1 MGMKGPKAYPNAIKA
16 ILGRKEM
23 GIKTSRKGMGTT
35 PYARMMGGVPM
46 KRMMGGKKMPKY
58 Y

>member
-23 GIKTSRKGMGTT
+23 GVKTKRKGMGTT
-35 PYARMMGGVPM
+35 PY
-46 KRMMGGKKMPKY
+46 KQLMPQNKNSY
-58 Y
+58 

>member
-1 MGMKGPKAYPNAIKA
+1 MGMKGPKALPNAIKA

-23 GIKTSRKGMGTT
+23 GVKTSRKNTGTT
-35 PYARMMGGVPM
+35 PYP
-46 KRMMGGKKMPKY
+46 RMMGGKKMPKY